1 MGLMNSKRT
10 HIVIPDQLVS
20 QIDEIVGKRGR
31 SGFLVQAA
39 EKELQRL
46 RQINAL
52 EGAAGAWHDK
62 VHPELKE
69 GSSAWVKKLRQENER
84 RFRKRH

>member
-1 MGLMNSKRT
+1 MNTKRT
-10 HIVIPDQLVS
+10 HIVIPDQLVT
-20 QIDEIVGKRGR
+20 QIDEVVGKRGR

-46 RQINAL
+46 RQIKAL
-52 EGAAGAWHDK
+52 EMAAGSWNDK
-62 VHPELKE
+62 DHQELKE

-84 RFRKRH
+84 RLKKHHR